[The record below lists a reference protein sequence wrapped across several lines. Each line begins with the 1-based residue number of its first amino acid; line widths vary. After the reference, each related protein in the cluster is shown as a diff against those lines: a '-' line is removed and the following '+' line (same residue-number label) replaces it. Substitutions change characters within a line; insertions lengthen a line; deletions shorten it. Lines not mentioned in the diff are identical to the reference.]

1 MPAMCVVEATAFAA
15 ADGINGHGKI
25 NGANGVHFI
34 NGANGNTTDG
44 VPGPSGA
51 NRSRKQPAVDP
62 SIVTEATDLAAAPRL
77 IEDLAGGIEALNRSG
92 GRDHVLRQDLSVK
105 ARDLMLALQTPRETS
120 IKHIWGEVRMR
131 TSRLPSFRLLVA
143 VEPVELKYSVA

>member
-1 MPAMCVVEATAFAA
+1 MCVVEATAFAA

-25 NGANGVHFI
+25 NGANGVHFV
-34 NGANGNTTDG
+34 NGANGNAFNGNG
-44 VPGPSGA
+44 VQGPNGA
-51 NRSRKQPAVDP
+51 RRSHKQPAVDP

-77 IEDLAGGIEALNRSG
+77 IEELACGIEALNSSG

-131 TSRLPSFRLLVA
+131 TFSPAFGWH
-143 VEPVELKYSVA
+143 PIP